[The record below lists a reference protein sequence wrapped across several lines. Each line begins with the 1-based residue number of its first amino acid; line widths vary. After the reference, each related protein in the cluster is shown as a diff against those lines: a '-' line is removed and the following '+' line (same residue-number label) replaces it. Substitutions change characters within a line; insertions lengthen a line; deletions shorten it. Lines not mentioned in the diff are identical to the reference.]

1 MSNQVIEI
9 SEEEKQALALISQ
22 FSMGER
28 QKTISGRLQRVYQ
41 LWVSGKAKT
50 NPDETID
57 SLVEKGLVE
66 RTETNWISLTEEGK
80 RIIKKLRLV

>member
-1 MSNQVIEI
+1 MSNQVIEL
-9 SEEEKQALALISQ
+9 SEEEKQALPLISQ

-28 QKTISGRLQRVYQ
+28 QKTISGRLQRVYR
-41 LWVSGKAKT
+41 LWVSGKAKM